1 MNKDKKPKKSTKE
14 NALLKLNSTYEMLI
28 NGYSRREIVQFNQ
41 KKWSIGDA
49 QTDSYIQQ
57 AKVILLEES
66 RIIRKKWK
74 REKAM
79 QLKRLYQLAVKNKS
93 VRQAL
98 NVIQVENK
106 VFGYEKLTIDDKR
119 KSLLNIS
126 FTPMTKEEIEES
138 DNIEINKK
146 ADETDNTTSPTE

>member
-1 MNKDKKPKKSTKE
+1 MNEKKKPKKSTKE
-14 NALLKLNSTYEMLI
+14 NALLKLNNTYEMLI
-28 NGYSRREIVQFNQ
+28 NGYSRREIVQFNE
-41 KKWSIGDA
+41 KKWSIGDS
-49 QTDSYIQQ
+49 QTDAYIQQ

-98 NVIQVENK
+98 NVIQTENK

-126 FTPMTKEEIEES
+126 FTPMTKEEIEGS

-146 ADETDNTTSPTE
+146 ADETDNTTNPTE